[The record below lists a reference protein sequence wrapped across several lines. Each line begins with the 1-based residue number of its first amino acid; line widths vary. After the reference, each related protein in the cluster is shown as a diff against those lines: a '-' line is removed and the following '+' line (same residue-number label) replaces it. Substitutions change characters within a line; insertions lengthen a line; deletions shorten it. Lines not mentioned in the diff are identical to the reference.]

1 MKLNLTKD
9 LVVLDLE
16 TTGLSITKD
25 KIIQI
30 ALYKLY
36 ANGGSGELKKRYINP
51 ECPIPAEVTEITGI
65 TDDMVKNEKPFRTYA
80 KAW

>member
-1 MKLNLTKD
+1 MKLNLKKD

-36 ANGGSGELKKRYINP
+36 KDGREPELKKRYINP
-51 ECPIPAEVTEITGI
+51 DYPKRLCCRYLSNCRIEGSWCRCYSFNCRGS
-65 TDDMVKNEKPFRTYA
+65 
-80 KAW
+80 